1 VAIIGG
7 GGPVNLALLGVART
21 ISSSSRFSYSQEM
34 SMLVNKSAGREWKAT
49 DYPGIER
56 SLFRNNESGGRS
68 SVVRLTQ
75 GSRFPRHAHEG
86 TEEVVVLAGTVRIG
100 GVELSAGDY
109 LFTSPGEQHDVVALS
124 DASIFVS
131 SQKATPV
138 VE

>member
-1 VAIIGG
+1 
-7 GGPVNLALLGVART
+7 
-21 ISSSSRFSYSQEM
+21 
-34 SMLVNKSAGREWKAT
+34 MLVNKAAAREWKAT

-56 SLFRNNESGGRS
+56 CLFRNNETGGRS
-68 SVVRLTQ
+68 SVVRLTR

-100 GVELSAGDY
+100 EAELSAGDY
-109 LFTSPGEQHDVVALS
+109 LFTSAGEEHDVVAIS

-131 SQKATPV
+131 SQKSTPV

>member
-1 VAIIGG
+1 MFVKRA
-7 GGPVNLALLGVART
+7 AD
-21 ISSSSRFSYSQEM
+21 
-34 SMLVNKSAGREWKAT
+34 REWKAT

-56 SLFRNNESGGRS
+56 SLFRNNDTGGRS
-68 SVVRLTQ
+68 SVVRLTR
-75 GSRFPRHAHEG
+75 GSRLPRHAHEG

-109 LFTSPGEQHDVVALS
+109 LFTSPGEEHDVVAIS

-131 SQKATPV
+131 SQRSTPV